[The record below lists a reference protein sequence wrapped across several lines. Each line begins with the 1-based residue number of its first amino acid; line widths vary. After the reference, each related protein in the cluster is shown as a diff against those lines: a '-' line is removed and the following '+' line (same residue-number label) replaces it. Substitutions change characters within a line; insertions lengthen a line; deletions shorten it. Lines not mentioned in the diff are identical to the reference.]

1 MALKDEQSGRLQYLQ
16 QMQQKRQQARTDAQQ
31 QSEETWEQYQV
42 PLEKPNLKEILWNGW
57 QSIEK
62 EQKRLSNLYTR
73 MYNIYKNRPDL
84 FNNISG
90 LYRTVWYD
98 TMSKQEKKIVDY
110 FLWWREQYEVTDDS
124 LNL

>member
-1 MALKDEQSGRLQYLQ
+1 MALNDEQRNRQQYLQ
-16 QMQQKRQQARTDAQQ
+16 QVEQQRQQEKADAAQQ
-31 QSEETWEQYQV
+31 AEETWEQYKV
-42 PLEKPNLKEILWNGW
+42 PLRKPNLKEILGNGW

-62 EQKRLSNLYTR
+62 EQKRLSELYSK

-84 FNNISG
+84 LNNISG
-90 LYRTVWYD
+90 LYKTVWYD

>member
-1 MALKDEQSGRLQYLQ
+1 MALNDEQRNRQQYLQ
-16 QMQQKRQQARTDAQQ
+16 QVEQQRQQEKADAAQQ
-31 QSEETWEQYQV
+31 AEETWEQYKV
-42 PLEKPNLKEILWNGW
+42 PLSKPNLKEILGNGW
-57 QSIEK
+57 QSIER
-62 EQKRLSNLYTR
+62 EQKRLSELYNK

-84 FNNISG
+84 LNNISG